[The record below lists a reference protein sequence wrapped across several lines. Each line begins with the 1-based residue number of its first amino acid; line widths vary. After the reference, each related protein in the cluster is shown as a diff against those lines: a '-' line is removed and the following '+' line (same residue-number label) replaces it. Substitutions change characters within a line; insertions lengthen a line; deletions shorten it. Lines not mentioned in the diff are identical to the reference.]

1 MGIWIKPSNM
11 SGHVSIGCTKNNK
24 ENVKGLNSKH
34 FSNRDVANLN
44 MSVTW
49 VDVKECIS
57 LTKKRTVVNYKCTR
71 F

>member
-11 SGHVSIGCTKNNK
+11 SGHVSISCTKNNK
-24 ENVKGLNSKH
+24 KNVKGLNSKH

-57 LTKKRTVVNYKCTR
+57 LTKKKNSSEL
-71 F
+71 